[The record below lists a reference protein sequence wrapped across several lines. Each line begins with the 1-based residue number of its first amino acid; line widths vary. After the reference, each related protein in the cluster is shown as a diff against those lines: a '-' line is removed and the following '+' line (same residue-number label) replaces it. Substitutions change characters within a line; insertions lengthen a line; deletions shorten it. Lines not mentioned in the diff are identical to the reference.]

1 MSLPPP
7 VQSIL
12 ELFQGPL
19 SNMRFAD
26 VDAAGL
32 AQLAAEVEGAA
43 AEVEAREAALVEL
56 RQNLAQRYEALL
68 ALSHQALAYARV
80 YAENNDEQLLETI
93 GQIVLARSNPPR
105 GTKGRKLS
113 AKGEPG
119 AREGGKAA
127 TDSSSADAASAAP
140 GDAASAEPANT
151 PPEGEPPVNAADDLA
166 QDAAQDAT
174 PVRAPG
180 ARKGR
185 PRNAHASAS

>member
-26 VDAAGL
+26 VDAAVL
-32 AQLAAEVEGAA
+32 AQLAAEVEDAT

-105 GTKGRKLS
+105 GTKGRKVNK
-113 AKGEPG
+113 AEPG
-119 AREGGKAA
+119 AREGSKAA
-127 TDSSSADAASAAP
+127 ADAALADAVSAEP
-140 GDAASAEPANT
+140 GDAASAEPGEAASA
-151 PPEGEPPVNAADDLA
+151 EPPNPPTAADDA
-166 QDAAQDAT
+166 SEEAA

-185 PRNAHASAS
+185 PRNAHAAAS

>member
-93 GQIVLARSNPPR
+93 GQIMDKKHQREMPRARIARGIVVIPGVLHQCDDDVRLKTGQRAINGAEVQPCRAAERAER
-105 GTKGRKLS
+105 G
-113 AKGEPG
+113 
-119 AREGGKAA
+119 
-127 TDSSSADAASAAP
+127 AP
-140 GDAASAEPANT
+140 G
-151 PPEGEPPVNAADDLA
+151 PEA
-166 QDAAQDAT
+166 
-174 PVRAPG
+174 RAV
-180 ARKGR
+180 
-185 PRNAHASAS
+185 